1 MEKVK
6 SLRFF
11 LAGITHVQRSGGSLQ
26 ATIPAMVVRHLDLG
40 ESDKVAFFIDNKH
53 RFALVVNAKYAEVI
67 TAFGT
72 GSLAFS
78 ISKELSE
85 KLRHT
90 DAQR

>member
-1 MEKVK
+1 MEKVE
-6 SLRFF
+6 SSRFF
-11 LAGITHVQRSGGSLQ
+11 LAGITRLQLRGGSLQ
-26 ATIPAMVVRHLDLG
+26 ATIPAMVVKRLGLG

-53 RFALVVNAKYAEVI
+53 KFALIVNAKYAEVI
-67 TAFGT
+67 TAFGS

-90 DAQR
+90 DA